1 MNHIQKHQEESIMKI
16 WRDFFM
22 SHSEREVFTM
32 PKNYTPKAPA
42 QGLKQAKTIPT
53 AKPTKPVKK

>member
-1 MNHIQKHQEESIMKI
+1 
-16 WRDFFM
+16 M
-22 SHSEREVFTM
+22 SYSEREVFTM